1 MTMIPLPR
9 LHISLHRC
17 AVILAGVVVTAST
30 HAGPGDAS
38 SAAQGAPPGTK
49 EVRLCDNQTTI
60 RVAQNV
66 PATRANGQRIA
77 QALMTK
83 WAAKNPAAAKDWV
96 AEETEKHS
104 VLRPAD
110 NRKLI
115 GSGQGSTYGQ
125 VTAKDVEMWSRETY
139 KFAVRGSE
147 IFHSGAELG
156 SEIAVSC
163 DMCHPNAA
171 NTHPETYPKFQE
183 QLGKVAMLRDMI
195 NWCIVHPVR
204 GKRLA
209 DDDPKMEALEAYIIA
224 QRKGVPLDY
233 GRH

>member
-1 MTMIPLPR
+1 MTRILRPR
-9 LHISLHRC
+9 LRILLPRC
-17 AVILAGVVVTAST
+17 AVVLAGLAIAAST
-30 HAGPGDAS
+30 CADPGKT
-38 SAAQGAPPGTK
+38 SAAAQSAPPGTK

-60 RVAQNV
+60 RIAQNT
-66 PATRANGQRIA
+66 PATRENGERIA

-83 WAAKNPAAAKDWV
+83 WAGKNPGAARDWV
-96 AEETEKHS
+96 AEENEMHE
-104 VLRPAD
+104 VPPPDD

-115 GSGQGSTYGQ
+115 GSGQNSTYGR
-125 VTAKDVEMWSRETY
+125 VTAKDVEIWNRETY
-139 KFAVRGSE
+139 KLAVRGSQ

-163 DMCHPNAA
+163 DMCHPRAA

-183 QLGKVAMLRDMI
+183 QLGKVALLRDMI

-209 DDDPKMEALEAYIIA
+209 DDDPKMKALEAYILA

>member
-1 MTMIPLPR
+1 MRLMMPPR
-9 LHISLHRC
+9 LAYQLRPC
-17 AVILAGVVVTAST
+17 VVVLACLAAAAST
-30 HAGPGDAS
+30 QADPGGAS
-38 SAAQGAPPGTK
+38 SAAPTGAQDTK

-60 RVAQNV
+60 RIAENT
-66 PATRANGQRIA
+66 PPTRENGQRIA
-77 QALMTK
+77 KALMTK

-96 AEETEKHS
+96 AQETEMHQ

-115 GSGQGSTYGQ
+115 GNGQGSTYGL
-125 VTAKDVEMWSRETY
+125 VTAKDVEMWNRETY
-139 KFAVRGSE
+139 KFAVRGSQ
-147 IFHSGAELG
+147 IFHNGTELG
-156 SEIAVSC
+156 SEIGVSC

-195 NWCIVHPVR
+195 NWCIIHPVR
-204 GKRLA
+204 GARLA

-224 QRKGVPLDY
+224 QRKGIPLDY

>member
-1 MTMIPLPR
+1 MTRSIPPR
-9 LHISLHRC
+9 LQALLLRC
-17 AVILAGVVVTAST
+17 AVVFTGLMIAAST
-30 HAGPGDAS
+30 HADPGDAS
-38 SAAQGAPPGTK
+38 SAAQSAAPGTK

-60 RVAQNV
+60 RIAQNT
-66 PATRANGQRIA
+66 PATRENGQRIA

-96 AEETEKHS
+96 AEETEMHS
-104 VLRPAD
+104 VLPPAD

-115 GSGQGSTYGQ
+115 GGGQGSTYGL

-139 KFAVRGSE
+139 KFAVRGSQ

-209 DDDPKMEALEAYIIA
+209 DDDPKMAALEAYIIA